1 MNKTIL
7 PIYVV
12 IRGWWIAVIFTS
24 SWRCLLVLRENLG
37 VHGRRLP
44 ARVSCKRPADGIPM
58 ILISPAIGRM
68 FLSISK
74 DWGLKWSRGR
84 PYYAKLLRCHSK
96 T

>member
-1 MNKTIL
+1 MNETVL

-12 IRGWWIAVIFTS
+12 ISGWWIAVIFTS

-58 ILISPAIGRM
+58 ILISPAIGRIEVYHC
-68 FLSISK
+68 FCRSENIG
-74 DWGLKWSRGR
+74 D
-84 PYYAKLLRCHSK
+84 
-96 T
+96 